1 MAPAKTDK
9 EREKDAQHL
18 KRMLTMARKGP
29 INFGIALGKAN
40 ENLAFLAHQR
50 KNPKSLRKQAREET
64 GNSKGAHG
72 EMTVDGKDLVFV
84 CQDTPPGPLV
94 KAMRLF
100 LKDLKVPLRA
110 EFRVPDEAAGPAK
123 AAPADAADAADGARG
138 AEAAPAEAAPAEAA
152 DDAAARRA
160 PAAREAEPASD
171 GEIDAAREQWNRRHE
186 KARLATVK
194 VLKTG
199 LGDPDKIRAVLS
211 FAQGKAETSD
221 YAAALRALNSL
232 DKLLVRAIKDK
243 AGGGK
248 DDIAAGIVEK
258 RKFLITRWQKVPAE
272 VKVELGNL
280 KTAIAVNVPDED
292 PDELCGAIETSLD
305 ELIGEIQSAIDAS
318 IGAGDPGYAT
328 ALKTIEQQKQKVQ
341 NHEILQLL
349 KKTPLISGERFEAS
363 VFSALDEVR
372 DALAA

>member
-1 MAPAKTDK
+1 MAPPKTDK

-18 KRMLTMARKGP
+18 KKMITMARKGP
-29 INFGIALGKAN
+29 IKFGIALGKKKP
-40 ENLAFLAHQR
+40 EDLAFLAHQT

-64 GNSKGAHG
+64 GNSKGTHG
-72 EMTVDGKDLVFV
+72 KMTVDGKDLVFI
-84 CQDTPPGPLV
+84 CQDSPPGPIL
-94 KAMRLF
+94 KAMRIF
-100 LKDLKVPLRA
+100 LRDLKVPLRA
-110 EFRVPDEAAGPAK
+110 EFRLPDEAAGPAK
-123 AAPADAADAADGARG
+123 AAPAET
-138 AEAAPAEAAPAEAA
+138 AEE
-152 DDAAARRA
+152 AAARRA
-160 PAAREAEPASD
+160 PAASEAEPASD
-171 GEIDAAREQWNRRHE
+171 GEIDAAKEEWNRRHE
-186 KARLATVK
+186 KARLAAVK
-194 VLKTG
+194 VLKAG
-199 LGDPDKIRAVLS
+199 LGDSDKIRAVLS
-211 FAQGKAETSD
+211 FAQGKAETGD

-232 DKLLVRAIKDK
+232 EKLLVRAIKDK
-243 AGGGK
+243 TGGGK

-341 NHEILQLL
+341 NHEIVQLL